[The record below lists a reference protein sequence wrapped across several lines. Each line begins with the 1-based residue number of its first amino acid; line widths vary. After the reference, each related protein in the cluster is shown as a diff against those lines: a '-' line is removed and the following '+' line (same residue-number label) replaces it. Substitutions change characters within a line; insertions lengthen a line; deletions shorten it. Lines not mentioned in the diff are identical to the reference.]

1 VSSKFPALAS
11 TERML
16 GPLIWL
22 QAIVRAV
29 EIVAALPNDRK
40 FNPALSLTKTVAVP
54 LALACYPAKLFTAQ
68 L

>member
-1 VSSKFPALAS
+1 MSGVRTLGRPFARCQGAQAPAV
-11 TERML
+11 
-16 GPLIWL
+16 G
-22 QAIVRAV
+22 AV